1 MKRALI
7 VASVASHIE
16 QFCMNDAALLRE
28 LGYAVDVACNFEAGN
43 ACSPEKVAAFLNRLD
58 AEGFDHTQIGFDR
71 SVAHIG
77 QHIRAYRQLK
87 QLIDENGYDLIHCHT
102 PIGGAL
108 CRAAARKTRKHGTK
122 VLYTAH
128 GFHFFTGAPLKNWLL
143 YYPVEKLC
151 ALWTD
156 VLITINRED
165 YERAKQKL
173 HAGSVEHIPGV
184 GIDLERFR
192 PGRFT
197 PEEIAETRTSL
208 GIAADEKLL
217 LSVGELSANKNHET
231 VVKALAEL
239 NNAKLKYAVCG
250 CGEQEGHL
258 RELMNRFGIEKQVML
273 LGYRTDVD
281 RLYASADLF
290 VFPSRREGLPV
301 ALMEALASGL
311 SAVCSKVRGNVELTE
326 PEAWFS
332 AHDAHSC
339 AEKICAYLYR
349 DNAAEI
355 ERNLERIKAFNR
367 EHVRDRMRD
376 IYQSASAYEKDMKRE
391 AVVRS

>member
-28 LGYAVDVACNFEAGN
+28 LGYAVDVACNFKHGN
-43 ACSPEKVAAFLNRLD
+43 ACSTEKVDAFLKRLD
-58 AEGFDHTQIGFDR
+58 AEGYGHAQIDFDR
-71 SVAHIG
+71 SAVHLGAHV
-77 QHIRAYRQLK
+77 HAYGQLK

-102 PIGGAL
+102 PIGGAI
-108 CRAAARKTRKHGTK
+108 CRAAARKPRKQGTK

-151 ALWTD
+151 AHWTD

-173 HAGSVEHIPGV
+173 HAGSVEHIPSV

-192 PGRFT
+192 PGRIT
-197 PEEIAETRTSL
+197 PEEIAETRAAL
-208 GIAADEKLL
+208 GVAADEKLL
-217 LSVGELSANKNHET
+217 LSVGELSANKSHET
-231 VVKALAEL
+231 VIRALAEL

-258 RELMNRFGIEKQVML
+258 RELMNRFGIGKQVML

-311 SAVCSKVRGNVELTE
+311 PAVCTKVRGNVELTE
-326 PEAWFS
+326 PEAWFP
-332 AHDAHSC
+332 AGDVHAC
-339 AEKICAYLYR
+339 AEKIQTVPFRGLA
-349 DNAAEI
+349 DV
-355 ERNLERIKAFNR
+355 ERQRRTLRR
-367 EHVRDRMRD
+367 YDRGNVLT
-376 IYQSASAYEKDMKRE
+376 EMKRIYAKME
-391 AVVRS
+391 